1 MTEPAGRRMRP
12 TSWVSLGT
20 DPLVVLASLDLAVSI
35 MGMMH
40 PGRSRQGEGM
50 QKMDGWVRD
59 DGGGAIDRRSLL
71 QAMSL
76 LGVAGLPAAG
86 FAQAL
91 VSGPAPAGL
100 VTEVRGDAVA
110 ELRDARRRLS
120 TDGPVFVGDRVETG
134 DGARAGFR
142 LGRATELRLGE
153 KARITIDRFI
163 VDAGGTITLGAGA
176 LLVDKAPGSEAG
188 RIRVRSSYGL
198 IAVRGTRFFAGP
210 SNGVFGVFVLR
221 GEVAVAAAGREV
233 VLTAG
238 EGTDIA
244 RRGARPTPARIWGE
258 ARIRA
263 ALAQVE

>member
-1 MTEPAGRRMRP
+1 MLRAEVEAKRGGGLQSAESSM
-12 TSWVSLGT
+12 SC
-20 DPLVVLASLDLAVSI
+20 D
-35 MGMMH
+35 
-40 PGRSRQGEGM
+40 
-50 QKMDGWVRD
+50 DGW
-59 DGGGAIDRRSLL
+59 AIDRRRLLRAASLF
-71 QAMSL
+71 
-76 LGVAGLPAAG
+76 GVAGLPGAG
-86 FAQAL
+86 FAQAP
-91 VSGPAPAGL
+91 VSGLAPAGL
-100 VTEVRGDAVA
+100 VTELRGDAVA
-110 ELRDARRRLS
+110 ELKDARRMLS

-176 LLVDKAPGSEAG
+176 LLVDKAPGREAG

-221 GEVAVAAAGREV
+221 GEVSVLAAGQEV
-233 VLTAG
+233 LLAAG

-244 RRGARPTPARIWGE
+244 RPGARPTPARGWGD

-263 ALAQVE
+263 AMAQVS

>member
-1 MTEPAGRRMRP
+1 M
-12 TSWVSLGT
+12 SC
-20 DPLVVLASLDLAVSI
+20 D
-35 MGMMH
+35 
-40 PGRSRQGEGM
+40 
-50 QKMDGWVRD
+50 DGWT
-59 DGGGAIDRRSLL
+59 IDRRRLLGAASLF
-71 QAMSL
+71 
-76 LGVAGLPAAG
+76 GVAGLPAAG
-86 FAQAL
+86 QAQAPA
-91 VSGPAPAGL
+91 VGPAPAGL
-100 VTEVRGDAVA
+100 VTDLRGDAIA
-110 ELRDARRRLS
+110 ELRDARRRLQA
-120 TDGPVFVGDRVETG
+120 DGPVFVGDRVETG

-210 SNGVFGVFVLR
+210 SNGVFSVFVIR
-221 GEVAVAAAGREV
+221 GQVAVRASGREV
-233 VLTAG
+233 VLAAG

-244 RRGARPTPARIWGE
+244 RRGAGPTSARIWGE

>member
-1 MTEPAGRRMRP
+1 MSCDE
-12 TSWVSLGT
+12 SW
-20 DPLVVLASLDLAVSI
+20 
-35 MGMMH
+35 
-40 PGRSRQGEGM
+40 
-50 QKMDGWVRD
+50 
-59 DGGGAIDRRSLL
+59 AIDRRRLLGAASLF
-71 QAMSL
+71 
-76 LGVAGLPAAG
+76 GVAGLPAAA
-86 FAQAL
+86 FAQA
-91 VSGPAPAGL
+91 SAGAQAPAAGQIPAGL
-100 VTEVRGDAVA
+100 VTDVRGDAVA
-110 ELRDARRRLS
+110 ELREARRMLAAE
-120 TDGPVFVGDRVETG
+120 GPVFVGDRVETG

-210 SNGVFGVFVLR
+210 SNGVFGVLVLR
-221 GEVAVAAAGREV
+221 GEVAVRAAGREV
-233 VLTAG
+233 VLAAG

-244 RRGARPTPARIWGE
+244 RRGAMPTPARAWGE